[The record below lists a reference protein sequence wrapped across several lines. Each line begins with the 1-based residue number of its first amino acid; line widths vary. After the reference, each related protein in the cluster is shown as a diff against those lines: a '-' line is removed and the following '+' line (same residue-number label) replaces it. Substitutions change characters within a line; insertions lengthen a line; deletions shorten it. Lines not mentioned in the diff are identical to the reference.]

1 MTKSKTFKY
10 LYIMIAIIGIIISIV
25 FFYQYNCCKE
35 NAKYAVESAASYYQT
50 YGIGSD
56 NGSFYNS
63 YESLQ
68 IKAKGYLTGG
78 IISVIITILSIIV
91 FKIRHKRID

>member
-1 MTKSKTFKY
+1 MTKSKTIKY
-10 LYIMIAIIGIIISIV
+10 FLIIIAIIGIIISIV

-35 NAKYAVESAASYYQT
+35 NAKYAVESAASYYQI

-68 IKAKGYLTGG
+68 IKAKGYLVGG
-78 IISVIITILSIIV
+78 IISVIITLLSIIILK
-91 FKIRHKRID
+91 FRHKNI